1 MKKKE
6 LFVVRLLSLFLIVA
20 GACTSSGEAT
30 DARRHDFT
38 ADWRFC
44 QCDDST
50 AVRPG
55 YDDSGWRKLNLP
67 HDWAVEGEFCKDN
80 PSGTGGGALPGGVG
94 WYRKTFTADKA
105 DEGKRYRIDFDGAY
119 MNSTVY
125 INGHELGTRPYGY
138 ISFSY
143 DLTPYIKWGKKNVI
157 AVRVDN
163 AEQPNSRWYSGCGIY
178 RNVWLTKM
186 DPAHV
191 AQWGTYVTAEE
202 VSKNSARLKI
212 RTKLQY
218 DAEAQVR
225 DSVRQADGTYAV
237 FDSEVI
243 PLADVVLQSRLVD
256 ADGDVAGEVVSEA
269 RLTAAAPIEVEQEIA
284 VKNPNLWS
292 VATPYIYKVESILK
306 DKRTGEVLDRYC
318 TPTGIRTFRFDAQ
331 KGFILNGEQ
340 VKINGVCMHHDL
352 GCLGAAVNTRAIE
365 RQLEILKEMGCNGIR
380 CSHNPPSP
388 ELLDLCDRM
397 GFIVMD
403 EAFDMWRKK
412 KTRHDYSR
420 YFNEW
425 HERDLTDLI
434 VRDRNHP
441 SIFLW
446 SIGNEVL
453 EQWTDAKADTLSLE
467 EANLVL
473 NFGHSADM
481 LSMEGE
487 MSVNSLL
494 TKKLADMVREL
505 DATRPVTAGCNEPN
519 PNNHLFRSGA
529 LDVIGFNYHDYWF
542 AGVPENFPGKPFI
555 VTESVSGLMTRG
567 YYRMPSD
574 SMFIW
579 PERWDKPF
587 YDASFSC
594 SSYDNCHVPWGS
606 RHEDM
611 MSHVKNNDFIGG
623 QYVWTGF
630 DYIGE
635 PTPYGWPARSSYF
648 GIIDLAGFPKDV
660 YYMYQS
666 EWRPDKAVLH
676 LFPHWNWEPGQTIDL
691 WAYYNNADEVE
702 LFVNGKSQGVR
713 SKQDV
718 HFDYEPATAEEKEQ
732 KRLRESMSGEY
743 HVWWRVK
750 YEPGVV
756 KAVSRKNG
764 KVIAEQEIRTAGEP
778 AQIRL
783 TPDRSTIQADGKDLS
798 FITVE
803 ILDKDGNLC
812 PNAEN
817 DVTFTVEGAGFI
829 AGVDNGNPISM
840 EKFKANHRKAFYG
853 KCLLVVQNNGEPGGI
868 KVTATADGP
877 EKATMVIKAK
887 PSL

>member
-1 MKKKE
+1 MNKII
-6 LFVVRLLSLFLIVA
+6 LSLAIGLSLLAGCNAPKEVA
-20 GACTSSGEAT
+20 GDDRSL
-30 DARRHDFT
+30 DFT
-38 ADWRFC
+38 ADWAFRLG
-44 QCDDST
+44 DDT
-50 AVRPG
+50 AAARLD
-55 YDDSGWRKLNLP
+55 YNDADWRKLNLP
-67 HDWAVEGEFCKDN
+67 HDWAVEGEFSRDN
-80 PSGTGGGALPGGVG
+80 PSGTGGGALPGGIG
-94 WYRKTFTADKA
+94 WYRKTFIADKV
-105 DEGKRYRIDFDGAY
+105 DEGKRYRIDFDGVY

-143 DLTPYIKWGKKNVI
+143 DLTPYIKWGEENVL

-178 RNVWLTKM
+178 RNVWLTKLN
-186 DPAHV
+186 PAHI
-191 AQWGTYVTAEE
+191 AQWGTYVTAED
-202 VSKNSARLKI
+202 VSKNSAQLKI

-218 DAEAQVR
+218 DAEAQM
-225 DSVRQADGTYAV
+225 
-237 FDSEVI
+237 
-243 PLADVVLQSRLVD
+243 ADVVLQSRLVD
-256 ADGDVAGEVVSEA
+256 ADGNAVGEAVSEA
-269 RLTAAAPIEVEQEIA
+269 QLMPLTPAEVEQEIHL
-284 VKNPNLWS
+284 KNPRLWS
-292 VATPYIYKVESILK
+292 IDTPYMYRVESILK
-306 DKRTGEVLDRYC
+306 DKQTGEVLDRYY

-380 CSHNPPSP
+380 CSHNPPAP

-403 EAFDMWRKK
+403 ETFDMWRKK

-441 SIFLW
+441 SIFMW

-481 LSMEGE
+481 LAKDGE

-494 TKKLADMVREL
+494 TKKLADMVRKL

-529 LDVIGFNYHDYWF
+529 LDIIGFNYHDDWF

-594 SSYDNCHVPWGS
+594 SSYDNCHVPWGN
-606 RHEDM
+606 RHEGTM
-611 MSHVKNNDFIGG
+611 RHVKNNDFISG

-676 LFPHWNWEPGQTIDL
+676 LFPHWNWTEGQDIDL

-713 SKQDV
+713 SKGKDD
-718 HFDYEPATAEEKEQ
+718 F
-732 KRLRESMSGEY
+732 
-743 HVWWRVK
+743 HVMWRVK
-750 YEPGVV
+750 YEPGTV
-756 KAVSRKNG
+756 KAVSRKEG
-764 KVIAEQEIRTAGEP
+764 KTVAEQEIRTAGEP

-783 TPDRSTIQADGKDLS
+783 SPDRSTIQADGKDLS

-817 DVTFTVEGAGFI
+817 DVTFAVEGAGFI
-829 AGVDNGNPISM
+829 AGVDNGSPISM
-840 EKFKANHRKAFYG
+840 EKFKDNHRKAFYG
-853 KCLLVVQNNGEPGGI
+853 KCLVVLQNNGEPGGV
-868 KVTATADGP
+868 KVTATADGL
-877 EKATMVIKAK
+877 EKATTAIKVNDN
-887 PSL
+887 LMC